1 MISVDVDISGAI
13 RGLDAMPQSV
23 ITALADKI
31 KIQSVDLAGY
41 VVSNKLQG
49 QVLKHRSGALG
60 RSIQAKPVQAS
71 GSSVSGGVFSS
82 SDVPYAAIHE
92 YGFDGEESVKPHQ
105 RIINQVF
112 GRPCDPV
119 TVQVQAFTRHMVMP
133 ERSFLRSSL
142 TEKSDEITAGI
153 QAAALFGAKE
163 ALGQ

>member
-1 MISVDVDISGAI
+1 MISVDVDISGFI
-13 RGLDAMPQSV
+13 RGLDAMPQAV

-31 KIQSVDLAGY
+31 KTQSEDLAGY

-49 QVLKHRSGALG
+49 QVLKHRSGDLG
-60 RSIQAKPVQAS
+60 QAKPVQAS

-92 YGFDGEESVKPHQ
+92 YGFDGEESVKAHQ

-142 TEKSDEITAGI
+142 TENSDEITAGI